1 MERVIEQYIAE
12 HKEDFINGETVKYIK
27 DNMIIPGYTENAII
41 RALPK
46 FCNKKRV
53 SENNQKLTYYFLK
66 QRDLI
71 PESYKQIEQTNEIE
85 KKPKLEFSI
94 TIVFESKYSKPYII
108 EFINETDSETD
119 TEPTEKMYTKRLYK
133 TVKRELNEFFTNEY
147 KKLPIE
153 LRPRDLLKYYNKTHQ
168 NKATADIFIN
178 AWPSVDY

>member
-12 HKEDFINGETVKYIK
+12 HKEDFINGITTEYIK
-27 DNMIIPGYTENAII
+27 NNMSLPGYTTLQII
-41 RALPK
+41 RALQDL
-46 FCNKKRV
+46 CSKKRIQNDKKR
-53 SENNQKLTYYFLK
+53 SIHYFLK
-66 QRDLI
+66 PKELI
-71 PESYKQIEQTNEIE
+71 PEFYKQIEQTKEIE
-85 KKPKLEFSI
+85 KKPKLEIS
-94 TIVFESKYSKPYII
+94 TPIVFESKYSKPYII

-153 LRPRDLLKYYNKTHQ
+153 LRPRDLLKYYNKTHE
-168 NKATADIFIN
+168 NKATADMFIN